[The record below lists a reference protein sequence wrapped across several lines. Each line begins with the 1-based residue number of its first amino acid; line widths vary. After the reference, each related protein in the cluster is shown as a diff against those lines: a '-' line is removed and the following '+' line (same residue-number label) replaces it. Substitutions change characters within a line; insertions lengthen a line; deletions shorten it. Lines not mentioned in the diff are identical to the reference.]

1 MFVEKIPVLGELLR
15 KSGIKIKLVSLISL
29 IILLVVIPISAV
41 YILLSTRALMS
52 ANDKLCQTIAGN
64 ISSAE
69 SFIMVEKKPLRR
81 SMILQDIVSSLSR
94 SGISGLAHAAV
105 YDLRGMLAERKFT
118 YAAHTDST
126 LRGTAVRADV
136 RDELLRVNSTE
147 IVHLD
152 MKVGGEIESCYRY
165 RIPFKF
171 FSTRVGIIEIVFT
184 EESILGPVNKVKL
197 FIVILT
203 VIMLMIGMFITAS
216 LATGIVE
223 PLLYLTEGVSRV
235 RDGDLDVTLDV
246 MTHDEIGVLTQ
257 EFNKMIEHL
266 REKLQMQKFVSK
278 STISMIKEKTRLGD
292 IGLGGARENLA
303 FLFSDVRGFTAM
315 SEKLD
320 PEEVVS
326 ILNEYLDLQA
336 EVIKKH
342 DGDIDKFVGDEVM
355 AVFGG
360 PQKADNA
367 IQAAVEIIAL
377 IKKLNA
383 ERIAAGKQ
391 VVEVGI
397 GLNMGDVVHGRMG
410 SRDRMDHTSIG
421 DAVNLSARLC
431 SQAESGVI
439 IASKE
444 IVMNATKKK
453 FLGKKLEPVRVKGK
467 SQPIDVFQITGIKK

>member
-1 MFVEKIPVLGELLR
+1 
-15 KSGIKIKLVSLISL
+15 
-29 IILLVVIPISAV
+29 
-41 YILLSTRALMS
+41 
-52 ANDKLCQTIAGN
+52 
-64 ISSAE
+64 
-69 SFIMVEKKPLRR
+69 
-81 SMILQDIVSSLSR
+81 
-94 SGISGLAHAAV
+94 
-105 YDLRGMLAERKFT
+105 
-118 YAAHTDST
+118 
-126 LRGTAVRADV
+126 
-136 RDELLRVNSTE
+136 
-147 IVHLD
+147 
-152 MKVGGEIESCYRY
+152 
-165 RIPFKF
+165 
-171 FSTRVGIIEIVFT
+171 
-184 EESILGPVNKVKL
+184 
-197 FIVILT
+197 
-203 VIMLMIGMFITAS
+203 MLMIGMFITAS

-360 PQKADNA
+360 PQ
-367 IQAAVEIIAL
+367 
-377 IKKLNA
+377 
-383 ERIAAGKQ
+383 R
-391 VVEVGI
+391 
-397 GLNMGDVVHGRMG
+397 
-410 SRDRMDHTSIG
+410 
-421 DAVNLSARLC
+421 
-431 SQAESGVI
+431 
-439 IASKE
+439 
-444 IVMNATKKK
+444 
-453 FLGKKLEPVRVKGK
+453 
-467 SQPIDVFQITGIKK
+467 QITQYRPPLKSSRL